1 MGLKERIENHP
12 VVWVLATLL
21 LGFTAGIG
29 AYKAVLE
36 IAHLK
41 VISEHQSQANV
52 TKNDLYSTQPH
63 VTVLSPGDNER
74 VALQCPDRGKDKA
87 LGIDLVSQHPVKVD
101 ILKDSIWFVTLE
113 NEESQSNRV
122 VVQLWC
128 KIN

>member
-21 LGFTAGIG
+21 VGFTTGIG
-29 AYKAVLE
+29 TYKAVLE
-36 IAHLK
+36 IAQLK
-41 VISEHQSQANV
+41 VIPEHQSQSTTA
-52 TKNDLYSTQPH
+52 KNDLYSTQPH
-63 VTVLSPGDNER
+63 VTVLSPGDSER
-74 VALQCPDRGKDKA
+74 VALQCLNRGKDKA

-101 ILKDSIWFVTLE
+101 VLKDSIWFVTLE
-113 NEESQSNRV
+113 NEDHQNNRV